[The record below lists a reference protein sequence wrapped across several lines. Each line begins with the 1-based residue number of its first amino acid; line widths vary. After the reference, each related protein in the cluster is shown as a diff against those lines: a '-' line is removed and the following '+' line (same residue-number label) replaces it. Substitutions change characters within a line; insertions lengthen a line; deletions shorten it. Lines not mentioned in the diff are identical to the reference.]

1 MHLKAKELPFT
12 TMKGRMAVA
21 ETPALSQSLAYSNL
35 KDAFLILVMV
45 FVFSLTHNAYS
56 STTVG
61 YFAMPTVTSAQP
73 ASKLMQ
79 RPLLRLAFRPFFL
92 LAALFSVVSLL
103 VWLAF
108 WHGNILLR
116 PYGGLVFWHQHEMLF
131 GFAAAVVGGFLLTA
145 VRNWTGLPSLNG
157 GPLLGLVLLWLLG
170 RVLMAFPMG
179 LPGWLLLAVDL
190 TFLPVVAVVMARL
203 VITAKRW
210 RNLIFI
216 PALLLFAAANLA
228 MHLGVMKGNA
238 ELIRQA
244 AYLAVLLITLM
255 MTVVGGRVIAMF
267 TANRLGR
274 TKPEPIPLLEGVTL
288 VSTAGVV
295 LLQLAIMLGVAVPA
309 LLLGGV
315 MLLAALANTV
325 RMARWGGLHSWREP
339 LLWGLHGSYACIPLG
354 LIMWVL
360 ALMGLMRVELAV
372 HALTIGGMGTM
383 MLAMMARVSLGH
395 TGRPIRTLPGIGVAL
410 GLMLLAALVRSPVLA
425 FFPQITHWIY
435 TLSII
440 FWGVAYT
447 IFLMHYTWPLMQAR
461 VDGQD
466 G

>member
-1 MHLKAKELPFT
+1 
-12 TMKGRMAVA
+12 
-21 ETPALSQSLAYSNL
+21 
-35 KDAFLILVMV
+35 
-45 FVFSLTHNAYS
+45 
-56 STTVG
+56 
-61 YFAMPTVTSAQP
+61 MPTTTSSHSP
-73 ASKLMQ
+73 ARPRRL
-79 RPLLRLAFRPFFL
+79 PLLRLAFRPFFL
-92 LAALFSVVSLL
+92 LAALFGVVSLL

-157 GPLLGLVLLWLLG
+157 GPLLALVLLWLLG
-170 RVLMAFPMG
+170 RLLMAFPME
-179 LPGWLLLAVDL
+179 LPGGLLLAVDL
-190 TFLPVVAVVMARL
+190 AFLPMVAMVMAHL
-203 VITAKRW
+203 VIKAKRW
-210 RNLIFI
+210 RNLIFV
-216 PALLLFAAANLA
+216 PLLLLFAVANAA
-228 MHLGVMKGNA
+228 MHLGVMKGDPDM
-238 ELIRQA
+238 IRQA

-274 TKPEPIPLLEGVTL
+274 PKPAPIPMLEGAVLLT
-288 VSTAGVV
+288 TGGVV
-295 LLQLAIMLGVAVPA
+295 LLQLAI
-309 LLLGGV
+309 LLGAAIPAPLLAGV
-315 MLLAALANTV
+315 MLLAAFSNAI
-325 RMARWGGLHSWREP
+325 RMARWGGLYSWRVP

-354 LIMWVL
+354 FIMWAM
-360 ALMGLMRVELAV
+360 ALMGVLRTELAV

-410 GLMLLAALVRSPVLA
+410 GLMLLAALLRSPILA
-425 FFPQITHWIY
+425 LFPQITHWTY
-435 TLSII
+435 TLSIL
-440 FWGVAYT
+440 FWCLAYGV
-447 IFLMHYTWPLMQAR
+447 FLLHYTWPLMTAR

>member
-1 MHLKAKELPFT
+1 
-12 TMKGRMAVA
+12 
-21 ETPALSQSLAYSNL
+21 
-35 KDAFLILVMV
+35 
-45 FVFSLTHNAYS
+45 
-56 STTVG
+56 
-61 YFAMPTVTSAQP
+61 MPTTTSSQP
-73 ASKLMQ
+73 ASKLEHL
-79 RPLLRLAFRPFFL
+79 PLMRLAFRPFFL
-92 LAALFSVVSLL
+92 LAALFSVASLL

-108 WHGNILLR
+108 WHGTILLR

-131 GFAAAVVGGFLLTA
+131 GFAAAVVAGFLLTA

-157 GPLLGLVLLWLLG
+157 GPLLGLVVLWLLG
-170 RVLMAFPMG
+170 RGLMAFPMG
-179 LPGWLLLAVDL
+179 LPEWLLLAVDL
-190 TFLPVVAVVMARL
+190 AFLPIVAMVMARL

-210 RNLIFI
+210 RNLIFV
-216 PALLLFAAANLA
+216 PVLLLLATANLA
-228 MHLGVMKGNA
+228 MHLGVMQGDA

-255 MTVVGGRVIAMF
+255 MAVVGGRVIAMF
-267 TANRLGR
+267 TANRLSR
-274 TKPEPIPLLEGVTL
+274 TKPEPIALLERVTL

-295 LLQLAIMLGVAVPA
+295 LLQLVIMLGVAMPA
-309 LLLGGV
+309 SLMAGV
-315 MLLAALANTV
+315 MLLAALANSV

-354 LIMWVL
+354 LIMWGL
-360 ALMGLMRVELAV
+360 ALMGLMRVEIAV

-383 MLAMMARVSLGH
+383 MLAMMARVALGH

-410 GLMLLAALVRSPVLA
+410 GLMLIAALVRSPVLA
-425 FFPQITHWIY
+425 LFPQITHWTY

-440 FWGVAYT
+440 FWCLAYA
-447 IFLMHYTWPLMQAR
+447 IFLAHYTWPLMQAR

>member
-1 MHLKAKELPFT
+1 
-12 TMKGRMAVA
+12 
-21 ETPALSQSLAYSNL
+21 
-35 KDAFLILVMV
+35 MV
-45 FVFSLTHNAYS
+45 SATGLEHNAYPS
-56 STTVG
+56 NSVG
-61 YFAMPTVTSAQP
+61 YFAVPIITSTQP
-73 ASKLMQ
+73 ASSLKHLT
-79 RPLLRLAFRPFFL
+79 LLRLAFRPFFL

-108 WHGNILLR
+108 WHGSILLR
-116 PYGGLVFWHQHEMLF
+116 PYGGLIFWHQHEMLF
-131 GFAAAVVGGFLLTA
+131 GFAAAVVAGFLLTA
-145 VRNWTGLPSLNG
+145 VRNWTGLPSLRG
-157 GPLLGLVLLWLLG
+157 APLLGLVVLWLLG
-170 RVLMAFPMG
+170 RVLMAFPMD

-190 TFLPVVAVVMARL
+190 AFLPVVAIVMARL

-216 PALLLFAAANLA
+216 PALLLFATANLA
-228 MHLGVMKGNA
+228 MHLGVMQGDA

-274 TKPEPIPLLEGVTL
+274 TKPDPIPLLEEVTL

-295 LLQLAIMLGVAVPA
+295 VLQLVVMFGVAMPA
-309 LLLGGV
+309 VLTGGV
-315 MLLAALANTV
+315 MLLAALANIV
-325 RMARWGGLHSWREP
+325 RMARWGGLHSWHEP

-360 ALMGLMRVELAV
+360 ALMGLMRTELAV

-410 GLMLLAALVRSPVLA
+410 GLMIIAALVRSPLLA
-425 FFPQITHWIY
+425 LFPQLTHWTY

-440 FWGVAYT
+440 AWCLAYS
-447 IFLMHYTWPLMQAR
+447 IFLVHYTWPLMQAR

>member
-1 MHLKAKELPFT
+1 
-12 TMKGRMAVA
+12 
-21 ETPALSQSLAYSNL
+21 
-35 KDAFLILVMV
+35 
-45 FVFSLTHNAYS
+45 
-56 STTVG
+56 
-61 YFAMPTVTSAQP
+61 MPTTTSSQP
-73 ASKLMQ
+73 ASKLEHL
-79 RPLLRLAFRPFFL
+79 PLMRLAFRPFFL

-108 WHGNILLR
+108 WHGTILLR
-116 PYGGLVFWHQHEMLF
+116 PYSGLVFWHQHEMLF
-131 GFAAAVVGGFLLTA
+131 GFAAAVVAGFLLTA

-157 GPLLGLVLLWLLG
+157 GPLLGLVVLWLLG

-179 LPGWLLLAVDL
+179 LPEWMLLTVDL
-190 TFLPVVAVVMARL
+190 AFLPVVAVVMARL

-210 RNLIFI
+210 RNLIFV
-216 PALLLFAAANLA
+216 PVLLLFAIANLA
-228 MHLGVMKGNA
+228 MHLGVMQGDA
-238 ELIRQA
+238 DLIRQA

-255 MTVVGGRVIAMF
+255 MTVIGGRVIAMF
-267 TANRLGR
+267 TANRLSR

-288 VSTAGVV
+288 ASTAGVV
-295 LLQLAIMLGVAVPA
+295 MLQLVVLQGVAMPA
-309 LLLGGV
+309 SLMAGV
-315 MLLAALANTV
+315 MFLAALANSV
-325 RMARWGGLHSWREP
+325 RMARWGGVHSWREP

-354 LIMWVL
+354 LIMWGL

-410 GLMLLAALVRSPVLA
+410 GLMLIAALVRSPVLA
-425 FFPQITHWIY
+425 LFPQITHWTY

-440 FWGVAYT
+440 FWCLAYA
-447 IFLMHYTWPLMQAR
+447 IFLAHYTWPLMQAR

>member
-1 MHLKAKELPFT
+1 M
-12 TMKGRMAVA
+12 
-21 ETPALSQSLAYSNL
+21 
-35 KDAFLILVMV
+35 
-45 FVFSLTHNAYS
+45 
-56 STTVG
+56 
-61 YFAMPTVTSAQP
+61 
-73 ASKLMQ
+73 
-79 RPLLRLAFRPFFL
+79 RLAFRPFFL
-92 LAALFSVVSLL
+92 LAALFSVISLL

-108 WHGNILLR
+108 WHGSILLR

-131 GFAAAVVGGFLLTA
+131 GFAAAVVAGFLLTA

-157 GPLLGLVLLWLLG
+157 GPLLGLVVLWLLG
-170 RVLMAFPMG
+170 RVLMAFPMA
-179 LPGWLLLAVDL
+179 LPSWLLLVVDVA
-190 TFLPVVAVVMARL
+190 FLPVVATVMARL

-216 PALLLFAAANLA
+216 PVLALFAIANLA
-228 MHLGVMKGNA
+228 MHLGVMNGDA

-274 TKPEPIPLLEGVTL
+274 AKPAPIPVLEAITL
-288 VSTAGVV
+288 AATASVV
-295 LLQLAIMLGVAVPA
+295 LLQLAIMLGIMISPA
-309 LLLGGV
+309 LLGGMMV
-315 MLLAALANTV
+315 LAALANII
-325 RMARWGGLHSWREP
+325 RMVRWGGLHSWREP

-354 LIMWVL
+354 LLMWAL
-360 ALMGLMRVELAV
+360 ALMGLMRAELAV
-372 HALTIGGMGTM
+372 HALTIGGIGTM

-410 GLMLLAALVRSPVLA
+410 GLMLIAALVRSPVLVL
-425 FFPQITHWIY
+425 FPQITHWTY

-440 FWGVAYT
+440 FWCLAYA
-447 IFLMHYTWPLMQAR
+447 IFLVHYTWPLMQAR

>member
-1 MHLKAKELPFT
+1 
-12 TMKGRMAVA
+12 
-21 ETPALSQSLAYSNL
+21 
-35 KDAFLILVMV
+35 MV
-45 FVFSLTHNAYS
+45 FAIGLAHNANPS
-56 STTVG
+56 NSVG
-61 YFAMPTVTSAQP
+61 YYAMPTITSSQP
-73 ASKLMQ
+73 ASKLKQ
-79 RPLLRLAFRPFFL
+79 LPLLRLAFRPFFL
-92 LAALFSVVSLL
+92 LAALFSILSLL
-103 VWLAF
+103 VWLGF

-131 GFAAAVVGGFLLTA
+131 GFAAAVIGGFLLTA

-157 GPLLGLVLLWLLG
+157 GPLLGLVALWLLG
-170 RVLMAFPMG
+170 RVLMAFPMD

-190 TFLPVVAVVMARL
+190 AFLPVVAIVMARL

-216 PALLLFAAANLA
+216 PALLLFATANLA
-228 MHLGVMKGNA
+228 MHLGVMQGDA

-274 TKPEPIPLLEGVTL
+274 PKPEPIALLEGVTL

-295 LLQLAIMLGVAVPA
+295 VLQLVIMLGVAIPA
-309 LLLGGV
+309 LLMGGV

-410 GLMLLAALVRSPVLA
+410 GLMLIAALVRSPVLA
-425 FFPQITHWIY
+425 LFPQITHWTY

-440 FWGVAYT
+440 FWCVAYA
-447 IFLMHYTWPLMQAR
+447 IFVVHYTWPLMQAR

>member
-1 MHLKAKELPFT
+1 M
-12 TMKGRMAVA
+12 
-21 ETPALSQSLAYSNL
+21 S
-35 KDAFLILVMV
+35 
-45 FVFSLTHNAYS
+45 
-56 STTVG
+56 
-61 YFAMPTVTSAQP
+61 TVTSSQP
-73 ASKLMQ
+73 TSQPKQL
-79 RPLLRLAFRPFFL
+79 PLLRLAFRPFFL

-108 WHGNILLR
+108 WYGNILLR

-131 GFAAAVVGGFLLTA
+131 GFAAAIVGGFLLTA

-157 GPLLGLVLLWLLG
+157 GPLLGLVALWIVARL
-170 RVLMAFPMG
+170 VMAFPMN

-190 TFLPVVAVVMARL
+190 AFLPVVAIVMGYL
-203 VITAKRW
+203 VIAAKRW

-216 PALLLFAAANLA
+216 PVLLLFATANLA

-274 TKPEPIPLLEGVTL
+274 PKPDPIPLLEGITL
-288 VSTAGVV
+288 VSSVGVV
-295 LLQLAIMLGVAVPA
+295 LLQLAIMVGGQVPA
-309 LLLGGV
+309 SLLGGV
-315 MLLAALANTV
+315 MLLAALANIV
-325 RMARWGGLHSWREP
+325 RMARWSGLHSWREP
-339 LLWGLHGSYACIPLG
+339 LLWGLHASYACIPLG
-354 LIMWVL
+354 LIMW
-360 ALMGLMRVELAV
+360 ALSLTGLMRTELAV
-372 HALTIGGMGTM
+372 HALTIGGIGTM

-425 FFPQITHWIY
+425 MFPQITHWTY

-440 FWGVAYT
+440 FWCVAYA
-447 IFLMHYTWPLMQAR
+447 IFLAHYTWPLMQAR
-461 VDGQD
+461 IDGQD

>member
-1 MHLKAKELPFT
+1 M
-12 TMKGRMAVA
+12 
-21 ETPALSQSLAYSNL
+21 
-35 KDAFLILVMV
+35 
-45 FVFSLTHNAYS
+45 
-56 STTVG
+56 
-61 YFAMPTVTSAQP
+61 
-73 ASKLMQ
+73 
-79 RPLLRLAFRPFFL
+79 RLAFRPFFL

-131 GFAAAVVGGFLLTA
+131 GFAAAVVAGFLLTA
-145 VRNWTGLPSLNG
+145 VRNWTGLPSLSG
-157 GPLLGLVLLWLLG
+157 GPLLGLVMLWLLA
-170 RVLMAFPMG
+170 RLLMAFPMA
-179 LPGWLLLAVDL
+179 LPGWLLLVVDVA
-190 TFLPVVAVVMARL
+190 FLPVVAVVMARL

-210 RNLIFI
+210 RNLIFV
-216 PALLLFAAANLA
+216 PVLLLFASANLA
-228 MHLGVMKGNA
+228 MHLGVMEGSA
-238 ELIRQA
+238 DLIRQA

-274 TKPEPIPLLEGVTL
+274 PKPEPIPLLEGVTL
-288 VSTAGVV
+288 VSTVGVV
-295 LLQLAIMLGVAVPA
+295 LLQLVTMLGVAIPA
-309 LLLGGV
+309 LLMSGV
-315 MLLAALANTV
+315 MLLAALSNTI

-339 LLWGLHGSYACIPLG
+339 LLWGLHGSYACVPLG
-354 LIMWVL
+354 LTMWVL
-360 ALMGLMRVELAV
+360 SLMGLMRTELAV

-395 TGRPIRTLPGIGVAL
+395 TGRPMRTLPGIGVAL
-410 GLMLLAALVRSPVLA
+410 GLMLIAALFRSPIVAL
-425 FFPQITHWIY
+425 FPQITHWIY

-440 FWGVAYT
+440 LWCLAYS
-447 IFLMHYTWPLMQAR
+447 IFLVRYTLPLSQAR